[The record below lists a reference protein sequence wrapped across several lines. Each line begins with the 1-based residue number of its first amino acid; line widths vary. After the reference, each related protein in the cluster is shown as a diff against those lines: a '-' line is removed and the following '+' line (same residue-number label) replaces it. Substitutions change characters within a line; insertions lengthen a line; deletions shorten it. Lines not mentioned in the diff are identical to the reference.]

1 MSKIQ
6 AFGLDLGTTNSCV
19 GILIPET
26 DKVEILAT
34 EQGARTFPSWVS
46 FSESG
51 EVLVGEAAKS
61 SSVSN
66 PTNSVFDAKRLIG
79 RKFNDPTVQSDMSHW
94 PFKVVNNKGQPMIE
108 VDYKGEK
115 KQYPPEQ
122 ISAFVIG
129 YAKKIVENYLGYP
142 VTKAVIT
149 VPAYFNDAQR
159 NATKD
164 AGQIAGV
171 EVLRIINEPT
181 AAAMAYGLGNGTK
194 DEKDVLVFDLG
205 GGTFDTSILTI
216 EDSIFEVKATA
227 GNNHLGGEDFDNLIV
242 EECAKQFKRKTKL
255 DVHSSPR
262 AIRRLRKACEHAKV
276 QLSGATT
283 ATIDVESLLEGQDFK
298 MTLSR
303 AKFENLCSGL
313 FQKVMGPVERVLKDS
328 KIGKG
333 DIDEVVLVGGS
344 TRIPKVQEMLETY
357 FGKKP
362 AKNINPDEAV
372 AYGAAVQAAA
382 LTNVGEMT
390 KDILLMDV
398 TPLSLGIEVRG
409 KVMEVMIKRNTTIPA
424 KKTQTFSTAQNNQP
438 GATIRVFQGER
449 QFTKDNVMLGSFELT
464 GIPPMPMGQP
474 QIEVTYDIDADGILK
489 VTAKEKSQE
498 KAESLTIKADNQ
510 HLSNDDIER
519 MVKEAQEHEE
529 EDKKRKEVVDLHN
542 GLENYTYQLKNTL
555 NEDATKEK
563 LDEDVEVLQK
573 AVDETIAWLDENPE
587 PSKEEVEA
595 KKKDLE
601 ATALPLM
608 AKLYQGQTQGGEESE
623 APSDPTGME
632 DFTGMGSK
640 PEPKV
645 EEVD

>member
-1 MSKIQ
+1 MSNKIQ

-34 EQGARTFPSWVS
+34 EQGGRTFPSWVS
-46 FSESG
+46 FSENG

-61 SSVSN
+61 ASVSN
-66 PTNSVFDAKRLIG
+66 PTNTVFDAKRLIG
-79 RKFNDPTVQSDMSHW
+79 RKFTDSTVQSDMTHW
-94 PFKVVNNKGQPMIE
+94 PFKVVDKKGQPMIE
-108 VDYKGEK
+108 VEFKGEK
-115 KQYPPEQ
+115 KEYPPEQ
-122 ISAFVIG
+122 ISSFVIG

-164 AGQIAGV
+164 AGRIAGV

-181 AAAMAYGLGNGTK
+181 AAAMAYGLGKGSK
-194 DEKDVLVFDLG
+194 EEKDVLVFDLG
-205 GGTFDTSILTI
+205 GGTFDTSVLTI
-216 EDSIFEVKATA
+216 DDSIFEVKATA
-227 GNNHLGGEDFDNLIV
+227 GNNHLGGEDFDNLVV

-255 DVHSSPR
+255 DVHKSPR
-262 AIRRLRKACEHAKV
+262 AIRRLRKACEQAKV
-276 QLSGATT
+276 QLSGSTT
-283 ATIDVESLLEGQDFK
+283 SSIDVESLMEGEDFK

-303 AKFENLCSGL
+303 AKFENLCSSL

-333 DIDEVVLVGGS
+333 DVNEVVLVGGS
-344 TRIPKVQEMLETY
+344 TRIPKVQEMLKTY

-362 AKNINPDEAV
+362 AKDINPDEAV

-382 LTNVGEMT
+382 LTHVGEMT

-409 KVMEVMIKRNTTIPA
+409 NLMEVMIKRNTTIPA
-424 KKTQTFSTAQNNQP
+424 QKTQTFSTAQNNQP

-449 QFTKDNVMLGSFELT
+449 YLTKDNVLLGSFELT
-464 GIPPMPMGQP
+464 GIPPMPRGEP

-489 VTAKEKSQE
+489 VTAKEKSNEE
-498 KAESLTIKADNQ
+498 KVESLTIKTDNKN
-510 HLSNDDIER
+510 LSAEDIER

-529 EDKKRKEVVDLHN
+529 EDKQRKEIVELHN
-542 GLENYTYQLKNTL
+542 GLENYAYQLRNTL
-555 NEDATKEK
+555 SEESTKEK
-563 LDEDVEVLQK
+563 LGEDAEVLQK
-573 AVDETIAWLDENPE
+573 AVDETISWLDENAE
-587 PSKEEVEA
+587 PSKEELEE
-595 KKKDLE
+595 KKKSLE
-601 ATALPLM
+601 TTALPMM
-608 AKLYQGQTQGGEESE
+608 AKLYQGGQGNTE
-623 APSDPTGME
+623 ASSDPTGME
-632 DFTGMGSK
+632 DFTGMGNG
-640 PEPKV
+640 PKV